1 MTAMM
6 TNRLNLV
13 AALAATVLMTGSGA
27 RAEGTFD
34 PSSLRLD
41 QLQVV
46 GSHNSY
52 HAGLEPGI
60 RTELERGRP
69 EFAALLD
76 YTHPALSTQ
85 FDRGVR
91 QLELDIY
98 ADSQGGRFAS
108 PHRPGHSEE
117 KWPLPPAEQ
126 ALMRQPGLKV
136 MHIPDIDQ
144 HATCQPLKACLEE
157 VQTWSHAHPGHIPVF
172 IILEIEQSNDVPGA
186 TPVERFS
193 ARTFNELDATI
204 RSVFTP
210 GELLTPDQARGTAA
224 TLGDA
229 IREHGWPTLAQSR
242 GKIVFLL
249 DQRDNGPLY
258 LAGHPSLRGRVAFT
272 NAAPEASDAAFTELN
287 DGPAEQITALVR
299 RHLLVRTRAD
309 VNTVEARSG
318 SVTRRDLMLA
328 SGAQIISTDYPQSE
342 AARWSGYRVGFP
354 AGGPARCNPVTAP
367 ADCVSRILE
376 SSGPDELRLRRVVMV
391 MRHGIRS
398 VLPGQEPEGT
408 TIPGGWPQWEVAPG
422 DLTPHGAAGLRAIGR
437 FERHWLNENNLISA
451 KNCPDPH
458 TTRIHANS
466 ESRTVASAKAFVSGF
481 APGCPLTVEHLAP
494 KTPDPLFS
502 ALDADPSRF
511 NMHDI
516 IPRLPVA
523 DTIFAPQ
530 ADTLAALGRI
540 VQCSGGPCTFL
551 TSGSR
556 VEPDASNHAL
566 SLSGPI
572 REGSSIA
579 EALMLAY
586 LDGKPLIRQT
596 GHVVDIRELGA
607 LSALHA
613 GMLDSIVRPRPIGAL
628 LSRDLRARLVD
639 DLSAP
644 TGPAFRLYVGHDD
657 TIAPLLGMM
666 DTHVLAPGYA
676 PDEIPVGSALV
687 FAMYGN
693 ASGETRIRVIFQSQT
708 PEALRNTPET
718 ADPSISFPHVS
729 ACQSPDG
736 LCTAAELL
744 PLLRGVQAETDPL
757 SNTQGK

>member
-1 MTAMM
+1 M
-6 TNRLNLV
+6 TNRLPLV
-13 AALAATVLMTGSGA
+13 AALAATILMTGH
-27 RAEGTFD
+27 RAEAAGTFD

-52 HAGLEPGI
+52 HAGLEQGI
-60 RTELERGRP
+60 RTEVERANP
-69 EFAALLD
+69 DFAALLD
-76 YTHPALSTQ
+76 YAHPALSTQ
-85 FDRGVR
+85 LDRGVR

-98 ADSQGGRFAS
+98 ADSQGGRFAN
-108 PHRPGHSEE
+108 PHRPGHPEE
-117 KWPLPPAEQ
+117 KWALPPAEL

-144 HATCQPLKACLEE
+144 HATCEPLKACLKE
-157 VQTWSHAHPGHIPVF
+157 VQAWSHAHPGHIPVF

-193 ARTFNELDATI
+193 ARTFDQLDATI
-204 RSVFTP
+204 RSVFSP

-229 IREHGWPTLAQSR
+229 IRQHGWPTVGDSR
-242 GKIVFLL
+242 GKIAFLL

-272 NAAPEASDAAFTELN
+272 NAAPDAPDAAFTELN

-309 VNTVEARSG
+309 VNTVEGRSG
-318 SVTRRDLMLA
+318 SVTRRNLMLA
-328 SGAQIISTDYPQSE
+328 SGAQIISTDYPQGE

-354 AGGPARCNPVTAP
+354 GGGPARCNPVTAP
-367 ADCVSRILE
+367 ANCVSRLLE
-376 SSGPDELRLRRVVMV
+376 PPGPDAMRLRRVVVV

-398 VLPGQEPEGT
+398 ALPGQEPAGT
-408 TIPGGWPQWEVAPG
+408 TIAGGWPQWEVAPG
-422 DLTPHGAAGLRAIGR
+422 DLTPHGATGMRTIGR
-437 FERHWLNENNLISA
+437 FERRWLEENDLMSGDA
-451 KNCPDPH
+451 CPAPD
-458 TTRIHANS
+458 TVSLHANS
-466 ESRTVASAKAFVSGF
+466 EPRTVASALAFVSGF
-481 APGCPLTVEHLAP
+481 AAGCPLPVTHLAAG
-494 KTPDPLFS
+494 TPDPLFS
-502 ALDADPSRF
+502 ALEADPSRF
-511 NMHDI
+511 DMRAI
-516 IPRLPVA
+516 VPRLPVA
-523 DTIFAPQ
+523 DTIFARH
-530 ADTLAALGRI
+530 ADALATLGRI
-540 VQCSGGPCTFL
+540 VQCGKRPCTFL
-551 TSGSR
+551 KSDNH

-566 SLSGPI
+566 TLSGPI

-586 LDGKPLIRQT
+586 LDGKPLIREA
-596 GHVVDIRELGA
+596 GHIVDVGELGA

-613 GMLDSIVRPRPIGAL
+613 AMLDSIVRPRPIGAL

-687 FAMYGN
+687 FAVYGN
-693 ASGETRIRVIFQSQT
+693 ASGKALIRVLFQSQT
-708 PEALRNTPET
+708 PEALRNTPDN
-718 ADPSISFPHVS
+718 ADPSISFPHVP
-729 ACQSPDG
+729 ACRSPDG
-736 LCTAAELL
+736 LCTPEELL
-744 PLLRGVQAETDPL
+744 PLLRTEQAEADPL
-757 SNTQGK
+757 SNIQGK